1 MYDADTDRVRHE
13 NKKMQLH
20 TMSALLSTHHHSA
33 IWTQYKVANRCTPQN
48 VSQLMKWSKET
59 DNIQSLQFCEAKQIF
74 AQQSQQDNISN
85 NMFQEK
91 QELKEWIADC
101 KEEILCIRSKQLQNE
116 DDFEESMEE
125 IEIKIGHLLQKLNDA
140 KQAII
145 KRRKEKYEKVQNNI
159 KSQTT
164 LIQATLNILSKVTMR
179 IHITHIVFPHL
190 HHFPFPI
197 P

>member
-1 MYDADTDRVRHE
+1 
-13 NKKMQLH
+13 
-20 TMSALLSTHHHSA
+20 MSALPSTNHHSS
-33 IWTQYKVANRCTPQN
+33 IWTRYKEANRCTPQN
-48 VSQLMKWSKET
+48 VSQLMKWSKQT

-74 AQQSQQDNISN
+74 AQQSQTD

-91 QELKEWIADC
+91 QELKEQIADC
-101 KEEILCIRSKQLQNE
+101 KEEIICIRSKQLQNE

-159 KSQTT
+159 RSQTT
-164 LIQATLNILSKVTMR
+164 LIQKTLNILSEVTY
-179 IHITHIVFPHL
+179 ISIQHISFFLIFAPL
-190 HHFPFPI
+190 PLYLRL
-197 P
+197 